1 MKVCSIEGCGKP
13 AYARGMCKSHYN
25 GWRNKRQ
32 RGTLN
37 PRKIVDL
44 PNERWADIA
53 GHPGLLVSTAGR
65 IKSARSKHERLMKQR
80 WVDGRMLVGDHHLGN
95 ITVHLAVLRAFAP
108 QGVTDDGKA
117 IFVDGDPKNTSL
129 ANVQWETTSDRIA
142 RAITMAEGSNSRW
155 AADFAAF
162 WRGDSDAL
170 NAFFGE
176 MRALLLSMY
185 QQKAETWQHYYPLEA
200 GEYAAATLHGVYL
213 AIRRGAVQH
222 FDNLVGWVLSAADN
236 IMRQHHRY
244 AIRLIGLE
252 SSDDDHTATVADGIG
267 WTMPSAETMAWAKEE
282 ILYRN
287 AAANRA
293 LPGAV

>member
-44 PNERWADIA
+44 PDERWADIA

-108 QGVTDDGKA
+108 QGETDDGKA
-117 IFVDGDPKNTSL
+117 IFIDGDPQNTSL

-142 RAITMAEGSNSRW
+142 RAITMVEGSNSRW

-162 WRGDSDAL
+162 WRGDRDAL

-185 QQKAETWQHYYPLEA
+185 QQKASSWHHYYPLEA
-200 GEYAAATLHGVYL
+200 GEYAAATLHGLYL
-213 AIRRGAVQH
+213 AIKRGSLKSL
-222 FDNLVGWVLSAADN
+222 DNMAGWVLSAADN
-236 IMRQHHRY
+236 VMLQHHRY

-252 SSDDDHTATVADGIG
+252 SGDDDHTATVADGIG
-267 WTMPSAETMAWAKEE
+267 WTMPSAETCALANEE
-282 ILYRN
+282 VLYRN
-287 AAANRA
+287 SVVNSAFY
-293 LPGAV
+293 

>member
-1 MKVCSIEGCGKP
+1 
-13 AYARGMCKSHYN
+13 
-25 GWRNKRQ
+25 
-32 RGTLN
+32 
-37 PRKIVDL
+37 
-44 PNERWADIA
+44 
-53 GHPGLLVSTAGR
+53 
-65 IKSARSKHERLMKQR
+65 
-80 WVDGRMLVGDHHLGN
+80 
-95 ITVHLAVLRAFAP
+95 
-108 QGVTDDGKA
+108 
-117 IFVDGDPKNTSL
+117 
-129 ANVQWETTSDRIA
+129 
-142 RAITMAEGSNSRW
+142 MAEGSNSRW

-185 QQKAETWQHYYPLEA
+185 QQKAATWQHYYPLEA

-252 SSDDDHTATVADGIG
+252 SSGDDESTFSVADSIG
-267 WTMPSAETMAWAKEE
+267 WVMPSAELEAIANE
-282 ILYRN
+282 I
-287 AAANRA
+287 AHAS
-293 LPGAV
+293 